1 MTTTGQKQSSSGFRT
16 TIPAVLTSFSD
27 DIQNVPIDIQT
38 SRLLDWLVDR
48 RHCTLKWQN
57 KVLQIREKINQAL
70 QDMPEH
76 EEIRSLLSGTYIN
89 YFHCIR
95 IVEIL
100 KGTEA
105 ATKNL
110 FGRYSSQRM
119 KDWQEI
125 LSLYQADSTY
135 LGECGSLLVR
145 NVSYEIPALKKQMSR
160 CQQLVVES
168 ERRAE
173 ECLQGAAEQREQYYS
188 SCKRYGI
195 SGEDVRKELQS
206 LVRDV
211 PSVLR
216 QVGADSAALLMAIQL
231 YQACVTFVCDSSPD
245 QALPLLLYVQ
255 EHGDTTVY
263 EWRVGKVPERVE
275 RPQIE
280 EQDTPQNTEEGEI
293 DWGDLGS
300 PTVDAAEAGIV
311 LEEPNGEDI
320 DWGIIADSEIEGE
333 NGIVWDS
340 GDASSAE
347 IITVVDAGNH
357 VPAGV
362 ARGLDALTIL
372 ENTETRNQFVDE
384 LMELEV
390 FLSQWLQGL
399 DGDTDIVTVTQF
411 QNAPSILHG
420 QTSEKMVSMLSVV
433 KDLIGRL
440 TDVRMRHLFLI
451 LASPRYVDRV
461 TDLLRQ
467 RLRQAELLER
477 KSEAWVERGK
487 TAQEERLSLEPKLRL
502 IQERSREL
510 QGQIEA
516 DLSRRYNN
524 RPVKL
529 IGTGL

>member
-1 MTTTGQKQSSSGFRT
+1 MQ
-16 TIPAVLTSFSD
+16 

-48 RHCTLKWQN
+48 RHCTLKWQS

-89 YFHCIR
+89 YFHCLR

-100 KGTEA
+100 KATEA

-125 LSLYQADSTY
+125 LSLYQADNTY

-145 NVSYEIPALKKQMSR
+145 SVTYEIPALRKQISR

-173 ECLQGAAEQREQYYS
+173 ECLHGAAEQREQYHS

-195 SGEDVRKELQS
+195 NGEDVRKELLF

-211 PSVLR
+211 PSLLR
-216 QVGADSAALLMAIQL
+216 RVGADAAALLPAIQL
-231 YQACVTFVCDSSPD
+231 YRACVSFVCESSSD
-245 QALPLLLYVQ
+245 QAVPLLLHVQ
-255 EHGDTTVY
+255 ERGDTTVY
-263 EWRVGKVPERVE
+263 EWHVGEVPERVE
-275 RPQIE
+275 RPEIE
-280 EQDTPQNTEEGEI
+280 ETEISQSPDNGEI
-293 DWGDLGS
+293 DWGDLGGQ
-300 PTVDAAEAGIV
+300 TADTGIV
-311 LEEPNGEDI
+311 LEDPGSGDI
-320 DWGIIADSEIEGE
+320 DWGITADSEIEGADT
-333 NGIVWDS
+333 IVWDS
-340 GDASSAE
+340 EEVPAAE
-347 IITVVDAGNH
+347 IITVVEAGND
-357 VPAGV
+357 VPVGV
-362 ARGLDALTIL
+362 ARGSDALTVL

-399 DGDTDIVTVTQF
+399 DSDTDIVTVTQF
-411 QNAPSILHG
+411 QSAPSILHG
-420 QTSEKMVSMLSVV
+420 QSRQKIESMLSVV
-433 KDLIGRL
+433 QDLVGRL
-440 TDVRMRHLFLI
+440 TDVRIRHLFLI

-487 TAQEERLSLEPKLRL
+487 AAQEERLTLEPKLLL
-502 IQERSREL
+502 IQERSKEL

-524 RPVKL
+524 RPVKM